1 MSRRSRVRKKYKN
14 RHSGTR
20 RRRYYDYN
28 LVFLT
33 LFLVVLGPIMIFSAT
48 QGSGDFFEKQA
59 LFAVIGT
66 VCMIG
71 VSFIPYRIYKI
82 FTMPLV
88 ILSALMFLL
97 IFTPL
102 GHSSHGATR
111 WINLGF
117 TTLQPAEIAKIAII
131 FFVALV
137 VSRVDQKRIRLWTS
151 WALIFG
157 VAR

>member
-33 LFLVVLGPIMIFSAT
+33 LFLVVLGLIMIFSAT

-66 VCMIG
+66 
-71 VSFIPYRIYKI
+71 
-82 FTMPLV
+82 
-88 ILSALMFLL
+88 
-97 IFTPL
+97 
-102 GHSSHGATR
+102 
-111 WINLGF
+111 
-117 TTLQPAEIAKIAII
+117 
-131 FFVALV
+131 
-137 VSRVDQKRIRLWTS
+137 
-151 WALIFG
+151 
-157 VAR
+157 